1 MCTQRETGIAPILPP
16 RRSGRAVLARFNPL
30 TDEKKTARARKSPA
44 TIGAAAKKTTP
55 RKKSA
60 TASLAEARFSP
71 AKKAPA
77 RKSAAK
83 KPASRKSAAGD
94 SAAKK
99 SFQSTAAAAKP
110 AARKLLRPDVATSR
124 RKSTSADSDAYEL
137 LQATVVRALDSLKA
151 KDVVALDVRNKTS
164 MTDLIVIASGTS
176 SRHVKSLADEVVKAA
191 KKIGQ
196 PPLGVEGSREAE
208 WVLVDLGDAIV
219 HVMLPR
225 SREFYGLERLW
236 TVGDPEPAD
245 AFDNEVRLGD

>member
-1 MCTQRETGIAPILPP
+1 MTE
-16 RRSGRAVLARFNPL
+16 
-30 TDEKKTARARKSPA
+30 EKKTARARKSPA
-44 TIGAAAKKTTP
+44 TAGAAAKKATA

-77 RKSAAK
+77 RKNSAK
-83 KPASRKSAAGD
+83 KAAPRKSATGKP
-94 SAAKK
+94 AAKK
-99 SFQSTAAAAKP
+99 SARSSASEAKP
-110 AARKLLRPDVATSR
+110 AARKLLRPDVAASR
-124 RKSTSADSDAYEL
+124 RKSSTADSDAYDL
-137 LQATVVRALDSLKA
+137 LQATVVKALDSLKA

-208 WVLVDLGDAIV
+208 WVLVDLGDAII

-245 AFDNEVRLGD
+245 AFDNEVDLAG

>member
-1 MCTQRETGIAPILPP
+1 M
-16 RRSGRAVLARFNPL
+16 

-44 TIGAAAKKTTP
+44 TAGAAAKKTTV

-71 AKKAPA
+71 AKKTPA
-77 RKSAAK
+77 RKSSAT
-83 KPASRKSAAGD
+83 KPAPRKSAAAKP
-94 SAAKK
+94 AAKK
-99 SFQSTAAAAKP
+99 SARTPTTAAKP
-110 AARKLLRPDVATSR
+110 AARKLLRPDVPASR
-124 RKSTSADSDAYEL
+124 RQSSRGDSDAYDL
-137 LQATVVRALDSLKA
+137 LQATVVKALDGLKA

-245 AFDNEVRLGD
+245 AFDNEVSLGG

>member
-1 MCTQRETGIAPILPP
+1 M
-16 RRSGRAVLARFNPL
+16 

-44 TIGAAAKKTTP
+44 TAGVAAKKTTV

-71 AKKAPA
+71 AKKTPA
-77 RKSAAK
+77 RKSSAT
-83 KPASRKSAAGD
+83 KPAPRKSAAAKP
-94 SAAKK
+94 AAKK
-99 SFQSTAAAAKP
+99 SARTPTTAAKP
-110 AARKLLRPDVATSR
+110 AARKLLRPDVPASR
-124 RKSTSADSDAYEL
+124 RQSSRGDSDAYDL
-137 LQATVVRALDSLKA
+137 LQATVVKALDGLKA

-245 AFDNEVRLGD
+245 AFDNEVSLGG